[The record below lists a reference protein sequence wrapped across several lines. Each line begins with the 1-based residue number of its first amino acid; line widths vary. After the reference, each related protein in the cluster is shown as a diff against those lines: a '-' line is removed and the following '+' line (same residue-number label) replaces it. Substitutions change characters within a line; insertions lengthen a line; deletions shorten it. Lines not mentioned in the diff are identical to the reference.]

1 MSTTQINVR
10 IDNQL
15 KNDVE
20 LIFDKLGINTADAIR
35 MFLKKVKLENGIPFS
50 LKLGKENND
59 NYEPNEETR
68 KAILN
73 GEYEEISSI
82 NDMWL

>member
-20 LIFDKLGINTADAIR
+20 LIFDKLGISTADAIR
-35 MFLKKVKLENGIPFS
+35 MFLKKVKSENGIPFS
-50 LKLGKENND
+50 LKLEKENND
-59 NYEPNEETR
+59 SYEPNEETR
-68 KAILN
+68 
-73 GEYEEISSI
+73 
-82 NDMWL
+82 

>member
-15 KNDVE
+15 KNEVE

-35 MFLKKVKLENGIPFS
+35 IFLKKVKSENGIPFS
-50 LKLGKENND
+50 LKLEKKVMIIMNQMRKPDKLYLMDD
-59 NYEPNEETR
+59 NIHKNR
-68 KAILN
+68 IKI
-73 GEYEEISSI
+73 G
-82 NDMWL
+82 

>member
-15 KNDVE
+15 KDDVE
-20 LIFDKLGINTADAIR
+20 LIFDKLGLNTADAIR

-50 LKLGKENND
+50 LKLKDSE
-59 NYEPNEETR
+59 YEPNEETR
-68 KAILN
+68 QAILN
-73 GEYEEISSI
+73 GQYEEANSI